1 MMQKQV
7 PRTRSR
13 SGQPATGPARGADS
27 SAADARTIGV
37 VKLAPRAGGLTSEE
51 VDKRGL
57 FLSKRARNLLAD
69 KEAGHDLD
77 DAETGHS
84 GSAPRGA
91 LRWPVRLLTSTRA
104 ELARASTNACAARR
118 HGKGQVQK
126 RCQEGPFDDQGLR
139 CVADL
144 RGQCIRA
151 ARACIVGAEPWST
164 LAGAMPTSIGKQK
177 LLDDAEYAEFMQW
190 LKDGGAVVGI
200 LTQ

>member
-51 VDKRGL
+51 VDKEDSSCRKGREI
-57 FLSKRARNLLAD
+57 SWRD
-69 KEAGHDLD
+69 KAGHDLD